1 VSEAGLLAQKMID
14 SSLDVYQT
22 KPGLKANGIDYP
34 AGSWVIP
41 IDQPFSPMAKDL
53 MESEVNPT
61 AAIGETA
68 AGAHLPY
75 DITGWTLPLQMGVA
89 ADTVPDPM
97 DQSQGALMTE
107 IDRVKLQ
114 PAIYSVSVIAA
125 GLES

>member
-1 VSEAGLLAQKMID
+1 
-14 SSLDVYQT
+14 
-22 KPGLKANGIDYP
+22 
-34 AGSWVIP
+34 
-41 IDQPFSPMAKDL
+41 MAKDL
-53 MESEVNPT
+53 MERQVNPT

-75 DITGWTLPLQMGVA
+75 DITGTLPLQMGIA

-97 DQSQGALMTE
+97 DQSQRALMTE

-114 PAIYSVSVIAA
+114 PAIYSVSVIAP